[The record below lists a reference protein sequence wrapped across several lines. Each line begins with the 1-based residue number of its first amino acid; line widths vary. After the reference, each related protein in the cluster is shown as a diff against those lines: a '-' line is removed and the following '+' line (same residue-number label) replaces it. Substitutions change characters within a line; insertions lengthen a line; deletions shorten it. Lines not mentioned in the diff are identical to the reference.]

1 MSPHEDEAELIR
13 RARAGEPEA
22 FGFLVDRHLARAFR
36 AALAL
41 VGAREP
47 ALDLTQ
53 DAFLRVFEARV
64 LVSDG
69 VIQAPSPDGEPFG
82 WRRVLDALA
91 RHGLLGAEAL
101 VAALQGEV
109 RAWTAGR
116 PRGDDL
122 VLVALRR
129 RVD

>member
-1 MSPHEDEAELIR
+1 M
-13 RARAGEPEA
+13 
-22 FGFLVDRHLARAFR
+22 
-36 AALAL
+36 ALAL

-64 LVSDG
+64 LVSNG
-69 VIQAPSPDGEPFG
+69 VTQARSPGDEPFG
-82 WRRVLDALA
+82 WSRVLQALA
-91 RHGLLGAEAL
+91 RHGRLGAEAL
-101 VAALQGEV
+101 VAALQAEV

-116 PRGDDL
+116 PQGDDL

-129 RVD
+129 LVD